1 MPLLPGFKVKELQA
15 GTGATK
21 EVNPDKAVVIMMMR
35 EKESGYTLL
44 KIMTMMVIGF
54 QKRG

>member
-1 MPLLPGFKVKELQA
+1 MKELQA

-21 EVNPDKAVVIMMMR
+21 EVNPDKAMVIMMMR

>member
-1 MPLLPGFKVKELQA
+1 M
-15 GTGATK
+15 K
-21 EVNPDKAVVIMMMR
+21 EVNPDKAMMIMIMR